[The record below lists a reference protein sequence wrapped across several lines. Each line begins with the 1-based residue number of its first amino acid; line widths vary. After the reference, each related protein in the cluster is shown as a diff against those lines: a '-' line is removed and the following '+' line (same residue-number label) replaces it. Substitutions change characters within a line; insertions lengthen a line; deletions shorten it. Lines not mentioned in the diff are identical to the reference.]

1 MLLRYTRFSAR
12 LLSLF
17 LPAFAPALEPDP
29 TLDHV
34 IKTPILTNAL
44 YASHNAVLEHVQVAD
59 ILSDFILSSCDT
71 RDGLYAHQLDLRVH
85 WIASFGGFPE
95 RTPLN
100 PLFDT
105 PIQRT
110 GYTITKVRFESQ
122 PGLFVTAHLFKPA
135 ERSTKPRP
143 CILIPCGHSAEGK
156 AADIY
161 QRAALMCAQAGFITL
176 IYDPIDQGE
185 RWQLPGPKP
194 PISTS
199 GHNITGTSAMLLGW
213 NTARF
218 RIWDGMRAL
227 DLLTSLPDV
236 DPTRIG
242 VLGNSGGGTLTAYL
256 MNLDKRVTTA
266 IPSCF
271 FTTIRAL
278 CASIGPQDAEQNFFG
293 QLAFRL
299 NHAALLTLRAPEFPV
314 CVSATY
320 DDFFPFEGTQSTLGT
335 AHDIYTVTGARHAD
349 FKTLR
354 CDSSLGLIDMPGP
367 HGWKEG
373 SLIASTHWLRA
384 KLYNDT
390 TAFPLDLEPLRANAT
405 NFNLKAVDCG
415 LDPVAARVTPT
426 GQVRDLPGNRTVYD
440 LMRDELARCPKP
452 VFTDPQEKKA
462 IVQRCLGID
471 DATIPPLTAQLVS
484 QIDHDQW
491 TAFRYALTP
500 MQGTLTNAIPAL
512 LVVPKTI
519 TAAPRMVLSDCGKTN
534 TVDLIQHGLQA
545 GSPVL
550 AIDLFATGEV
560 GALKH
565 PFYGSKR
572 ADEGISVMLYLL
584 GRSMVEVRTREI
596 VACTAWLAERYQKP
610 VQIITRGSAA
620 IPAYHAYALLP
631 ERIQSITTETPPLA
645 WREVVQK
652 SDKYAFA
659 NCVHKALRSYDWVD
673 LYK

>member
-1 MLLRYTRFSAR
+1 MEGKQLPDGRYQRPTVALVCNFPPPAPGKPS
-12 LLSLF
+12 LLSHSEVETLF
-17 LPAFAPALEPDP
+17 HEFGHALQHMLTTVDEPD
-29 TLDHV
+29 
-34 IKTPILTNAL
+34 
-44 YASHNAVLEHVQVAD
+44 ASGVNGIEWDAVEVASQFMENWCYDRAVLQ
-59 ILSDFILSSCDT
+59 
-71 RDGLYAHQLDLRVH
+71 QM
-85 WIASFGGFPE
+85 
-95 RTPLN
+95 
-100 PLFDT
+100 
-105 PIQRT
+105 
-110 GYTITKVRFESQ
+110 
-122 PGLFVTAHLFKPA
+122 TAHVETDLPLPDDLFNKIVA
-135 ERSTKPRP
+135 SKNYRS
-143 CILIPCGHSAEGK
+143 A
-156 AADIY
+156 
-161 QRAALMCAQAGFITL
+161 
-176 IYDPIDQGE
+176 
-185 RWQLPGPKP
+185 
-194 PISTS
+194 
-199 GHNITGTSAMLLGW
+199 SAML
-213 NTARF
+213 R
-218 RIWDGMRAL
+218 
-227 DLLTSLPDV
+227 
-236 DPTRIG
+236 
-242 VLGNSGGGTLTAYL
+242 
-256 MNLDKRVTTA
+256 
-266 IPSCF
+266 
-271 FTTIRAL
+271 
-278 CASIGPQDAEQNFFG
+278 
-293 QLAFRL
+293 QLIF
-299 NHAALLTLRAPEFPV
+299 
-314 CVSATY
+314 AT
-320 DDFFPFEGTQSTLGT
+320 
-335 AHDIYTVTGARHAD
+335 V
-349 FKTLR
+349 
-354 CDSSLGLIDMPGP
+354 DMPGP

-440 LMRDELARCPKP
+440 LMRDELVRCPKP

-471 DATIPPLTAQLVS
+471 DATITPLTAQLVS
-484 QIDHDQW
+484 QTDHDQW
-491 TAFRYALTP
+491 TAFRYAFTP

-519 TAAPRMVLSDCGKTN
+519 TAAPRMVLSDCGKSN
-534 TVDLIQHGLQA
+534 TVDLIQHGLQS